1 MKLKNIILSIAT
13 ITTIANAADHN
24 LYPNSYYLFVNYD
37 NNSNGSDLGNSY
49 SYDIRFNQNDIQ
61 FSNFSIDTLQ
71 YAMEY
76 TPSVKYRDSGN
87 TTSIFKGGM
96 NILWYLDNPS
106 PFSLYL
112 LGGVG
117 LQYVNHQEDPQ
128 TLIGVYTNV
137 AAGLEYNIRN
147 DIAVVAEKKFTYEG
161 TNKKTYSTSLGFR
174 YSF

>member
-13 ITTIANAADHN
+13 ITTLATAADHN

-37 NNSNGSDLGNSY
+37 NNSNESNLGNSY
-49 SYDIRFNQNDIQ
+49 SYDIRYNQNDIQ

-76 TPSVKYRDSGN
+76 TPSVKYLDSGN
-87 TTSIFKGGM
+87 TTNIFKGGM

-117 LQYVNHQEDPQ
+117 LKYVSTQEEPQ
-128 TLIGVYTNV
+128 SLIGVYTNV
-137 AAGLEYNIRN
+137 AAGFEYNIRN

-161 TNKKTYSTSLGFR
+161 SDKKSYSTSLGFR

>member
-1 MKLKNIILSIAT
+1 MKLKNTFLAMAT
-13 ITTIANAADHN
+13 VATVASGADHN

-37 NNSNGSDLGNSY
+37 NNSKESNLDNSY
-49 SYDIRFNQNDIQ
+49 SYDIRYNQNDIQ

-71 YAMEY
+71 YAMEI
-76 TPSVKYRDSGN
+76 TPSASYSNSDTK
-87 TTSIFKGGM
+87 TSIFKGGI

-106 PFSLYL
+106 PFSMYM

-117 LQYVNHQEDPQ
+117 LKYVNKQEDPQ
-128 TLIGVYTNV
+128 SMIGAYTNL

-147 DIAVVAEKKFTYEG
+147 DISLVAEKKITFEG
-161 TNKKTYSTSLGFR
+161 SSKKTNSTSLGFR